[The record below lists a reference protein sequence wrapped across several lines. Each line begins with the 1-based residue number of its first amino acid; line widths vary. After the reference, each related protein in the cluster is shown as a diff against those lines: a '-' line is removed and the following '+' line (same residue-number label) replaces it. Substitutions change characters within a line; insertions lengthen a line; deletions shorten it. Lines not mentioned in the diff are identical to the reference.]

1 MARAGSQPLSAI
13 SLDELIAL
21 NDEIAALVRAG
32 IPLDR
37 GLLDLAP
44 DLPDRLGQIMAALG
58 ERTARGESLSEAIL
72 AEQGHLPRLYAVV
85 VEAGIRAGRL
95 TAVLEK
101 LATTARQ
108 MVELRSMAGSAL
120 LYPMIVFFLAYL
132 LWIGFV
138 LWTAPITAPAYE
150 SFDIKS
156 AAWIERAAGAG
167 STIQYWGPAVPLLV
181 LGAFGAWWLLS
192 GRALIVQS
200 GAARRRLGWI
210 PGGRR
215 LLRSLQAAMFAD
227 VLSLLV
233 EANAPLDESIAL
245 AAEASGSW
253 LIEGEAERLV
263 ARLRQGAP
271 LEECLTEAPGFPPLL
286 CWLVQTGQQQGALD
300 AALRHAA
307 ETYRERAR
315 QRAEAARLLL
325 PLLLTIGIGGGT
337 VLAYGLL
344 LFWPWTSLLKSLS
357 EM

>member
-1 MARAGSQPLSAI
+1 MARAGLQPLSAI

-44 DLPDRLGQIMAALG
+44 DLPGRLGRIAASLG
-58 ERTARGESLSEAIL
+58 ERTARGESLSEAL
-72 AEQGHLPRLYAVV
+72 AAEQGRLPRMYAVV
-85 VEAGIRAGRL
+85 VEAGIRTGRL
-95 TAVLEK
+95 TVVLER

-120 LYPMIVFFLAYL
+120 LYPLIVFFLAYL

-138 LWTAPITAPAYE
+138 LWTAPIAAPAYE
-150 SFDIKS
+150 SFDLNS
-156 AAWIERAAGAG
+156 AVWLEQAAGAG
-167 STIQYWGPAVPLLV
+167 STIRYWGPAVPLLV
-181 LGAFGAWWLLS
+181 LGLFAAWWLLS
-192 GRALIVQS
+192 GRALVVQS
-200 GAARRRLGWI
+200 GAARWLGWI

-233 EANAPLDESIAL
+233 EANAPLEDSVSL
-245 AAEASGSW
+245 AAEASGSR
-253 LIEGEAERLV
+253 LIKFEAERLV
-263 ARLRQGAP
+263 ARLREGAS
-271 LEECLTEAPGFPPLL
+271 LEECLSVAPGFPPLL
-286 CWLVQTGQQQGALD
+286 CWLVLTGQQQGALD

-315 QRAEAARLLL
+315 QRAEAAQLLL
-325 PLLLTIGIGGGT
+325 PLLLTVGIGGGT

-344 LFWPWTSLLKSLS
+344 LFWPWTSLLKTLS